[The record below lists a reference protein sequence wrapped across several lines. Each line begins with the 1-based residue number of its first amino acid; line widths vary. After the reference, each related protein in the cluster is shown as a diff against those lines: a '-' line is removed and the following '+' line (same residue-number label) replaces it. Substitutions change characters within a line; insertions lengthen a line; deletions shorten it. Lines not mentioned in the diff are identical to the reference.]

1 MNTQTV
7 KTTHPL
13 VIIAAISVAVFSLV
27 GSAAIL
33 GWIPNSR
40 GTPAAAPETMSE
52 AVTAHKLAASTA
64 VEVPKAEP
72 RPAPVR
78 RAAVQAPKLKPV
90 QIASA
95 PVEAPVS
102 VRNDPAPAVQPAP
115 VIRSEPVAAKYEPV
129 AEPARRQCYECGT
142 IESVRE
148 TEKPAET
155 NGIGIGVGAVAGG
168 LLGHQM
174 GRGNGNTAMTV
185 LGAIGGAIAGHQ
197 VEKKV
202 RTVKEYHL
210 TVRFEDGATRQVVQS
225 TPPAWH
231 EGDKVKIV
239 NGAIVSNG

>member
-1 MNTQTV
+1 MNSLQTV

-13 VIIAAISVAVFSLV
+13 VIIAAISVAVFSMV

-40 GTPAAAPETMSE
+40 GTPAAVPETVSE
-52 AVTAHKLAASTA
+52 AVIAHKLAASTP
-64 VEVPKAEP
+64 VEVPKAET

-78 RAAVQAPKLKPV
+78 HAAVQAPKQKPV

-115 VIRSEPVAAKYEPV
+115 VIRSEPVA
-129 AEPARRQCYECGT
+129 EPARRQCYECGT

-148 TEKPAET
+148 TEKPADT
-155 NGIGIGVGAVAGG
+155 NGVGIGVGAVAGG

-210 TVRFEDGATRQVVQS
+210 TVRFEDGATRQVVQA